1 MFAVAQQGAV
11 QVISGDMPLD
21 QQNAP
26 ELTKLW
32 QQSQLAR
39 RRQIVVAL
47 DGIPLIDSAG
57 LELLLELRDECR
69 AKGGVLKLAA
79 PNRLVRD
86 ILAATRVGRQF
97 EIFED
102 SLSAIASFV

>member
-11 QVISGDMPLD
+11 QVVSGDVPLD
-21 QQNAP
+21 HQHTD
-26 ELTKLW
+26 ELLKVW
-32 QQSQLAR
+32 RESNLAR
-39 RRQIVVAL
+39 RRQIVIAL
-47 DGIPLIDSAG
+47 DGLPLIDSAG
-57 LELLLELRDECR
+57 LELLLSLRDECR
-69 AKGGVLKLAA
+69 AKGGVLKLAG

-86 ILAATRVGRQF
+86 ILGATRIGRQF